1 MSARPVT
8 KVLNSQRKVQPT
20 GAVVHRSLG
29 IGISKDKH
37 FNPFLL
43 FDLFSVQSDEGFQ
56 AHPHRGHETITYV
69 IKGAVAHEDFTDAK
83 GILYPGDLQF
93 MTAGKGIIHSEMPVP
108 DKNGGPG
115 IGIQLWVDLPE
126 AERTIEPGYRDL
138 RDWET
143 PETTSE
149 DGKVWVKVIS
159 GKAFGVESI
168 QKLAYIP
175 VDFYHFK
182 VQPGGEFKQDLQSDF
197 SYLLFVVGG
206 NGLVVNGETEVGEHK
221 NATLQDRTGD
231 YISLKNT
238 STTDEEVEFV
248 LIGGKVLDQETF
260 TLETIV
266 ADSEENVRRG
276 ILDFAFA
283 RNGFERAKTWKSLIS
298 NGVTQEMIDGPL
310 NGTQEYRDAQKKA
323 YFDALNKNGKKDD
336 NDDSNA
342 PAV

>member
-159 GKAFGVESI
+159 
-168 QKLAYIP
+168 
-175 VDFYHFK
+175 
-182 VQPGGEFKQDLQSDF
+182 
-197 SYLLFVVGG
+197 
-206 NGLVVNGETEVGEHK
+206 
-221 NATLQDRTGD
+221 
-231 YISLKNT
+231 
-238 STTDEEVEFV
+238 
-248 LIGGKVLDQETF
+248 
-260 TLETIV
+260 
-266 ADSEENVRRG
+266 
-276 ILDFAFA
+276 
-283 RNGFERAKTWKSLIS
+283 
-298 NGVTQEMIDGPL
+298 
-310 NGTQEYRDAQKKA
+310 
-323 YFDALNKNGKKDD
+323 
-336 NDDSNA
+336 
-342 PAV
+342 